1 MSKWREVRLG
11 EIVNLSQ
18 GLAINKQS
26 RHLQTDDSSELPLLR
41 ISDMKNGTVEKYI
54 KKEVSEKFIATK
66 SDIIYTRTGQ
76 VGLVFTGQSGVIHN
90 NCFKIIPDNKLVN
103 KSFLYWILKSKYM
116 YNYVNTLASGAA
128 QPDLTHSKFKN
139 IKIKI
144 PDLETQEKIAQVLSS
159 YDELIENNNRRIEL
173 LEKMAEE
180 IYKEWFVRMRFPGHE
195 EVKFEKDIPEGWEY
209 FKLEDICNLV
219 RGISY
224 STKDIETE
232 SGTPMLTLKSINP
245 YGGYNNYGIKYF
257 NGELS
262 DRHLLKSTDILMA
275 ITDMTQDRRVIGHVA
290 MVPNLSKELVFSAD
304 LILLKNIKINKY
316 FFYSYLRYGDL
327 SNNIGMFSNGA
338 NVLHLNQRILNKI
351 KFIIPSENL
360 MNEYGNIQKTM
371 VEKINYINKQ
381 NQNLIKQRDMLL
393 PRLMNGTIEVK

>member
-173 LEKMAEE
+173 LENMAEE

-195 EVKFEKDIPEGWEY
+195 EVRFEKGIPEGWEV
-209 FKLEDICNLV
+209 K
-219 RGISY
+219 
-224 STKDIETE
+224 
-232 SGTPMLTLKSINP
+232 
-245 YGGYNNYGIKYF
+245 
-257 NGELS
+257 
-262 DRHLLKSTDILMA
+262 
-275 ITDMTQDRRVIGHVA
+275 
-290 MVPNLSKELVFSAD
+290 
-304 LILLKNIKINKY
+304 
-316 FFYSYLRYGDL
+316 
-327 SNNIGMFSNGA
+327 
-338 NVLHLNQRILNKI
+338 
-351 KFIIPSENL
+351 KFINNNVKLISSGIDEFD
-360 MNEYGNIQKTM
+360 GNKVYLATADVDGINI
-371 VEKINYINKQ
+371 VGGEKINYRDKPSRANMQPIKGSIWFAKMQNTIKHLYFDKFSNDEIKNIILSTGFAGIKFKNINYFYYYLSFIRYGVFESIKDMYANGSTQVAINNQNIKRLQLIIPKESILLEFNNKMEDVYLIIKQYKEQ

-393 PRLMNGTIEVK
+393 PRLMNGTIEVE